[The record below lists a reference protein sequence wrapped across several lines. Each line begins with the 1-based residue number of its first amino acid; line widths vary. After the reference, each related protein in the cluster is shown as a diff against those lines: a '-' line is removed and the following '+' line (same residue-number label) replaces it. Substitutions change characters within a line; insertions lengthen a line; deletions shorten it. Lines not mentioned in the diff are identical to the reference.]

1 MAEGHTALEKRMG
14 ETGLPPEKPEGYKNE
29 AVLETLKK
37 AAGDKAAE
45 VKLPEDFL
53 KDFNAWAHTAK
64 LTQAQR
70 DAALVAYM
78 QGGEKMAQAA
88 FDNAMASAQKELV
101 KVWGAD
107 GVKPDSAQ
115 MKAAHRA
122 FMAYAPPALRTVAEM
137 DKIGNNPIVLQI
149 LASVGAEMKEDTRL
163 HGEGGQGDDVQKL
176 MNSEPYWNKK
186 HPEHASTVKRVN
198 EFFAAGRQGPARGVT
213 NKRLG
218 HPATARGRSTKGG
231 HPGNGPADASAAR

>member
-1 MAEGHTALEKRMG
+1 
-14 ETGLPPEKPEGYKNE
+14 
-29 AVLETLKK
+29 
-37 AAGDKAAE
+37 
-45 VKLPEDFL
+45 
-53 KDFNAWAHTAK
+53 
-64 LTQAQR
+64 
-70 DAALVAYM
+70 
-78 QGGEKMAQAA
+78 
-88 FDNAMASAQKELV
+88 MASAQKELV

-107 GVKPDSAQ
+107 GVKPDSPQ

-198 EFFAAGRQGPARGVT
+198 EFFAAGGKVAARGVT
-213 NKRLG
+213 NNVSDTRQRPEEGARRADTPETGPRMHQQHGSERL
-218 HPATARGRSTKGG
+218 
-231 HPGNGPADASAAR
+231 